1 MTIVDELK
9 AMIEARDGD
18 ATGVHTISEAVKV
31 LTELESEE
39 GG

>member
-9 AMIEARDGD
+9 AMIEARGGEAD
-18 ATGVHTISEAVKV
+18 GVHTISEAVRV
-31 LTELESEE
+31 LTELESDE